1 MKNKN
6 NLRIVITLILLL
18 VVSCIAGFICGRLVA
33 HAKEMGSV
41 DNTIQ
46 TVKNIIKQSFPVVFI
61 IVSILGVVVQ
71 IIAFGQCNLMYKKL
85 QTDKE
90 NDELWDSLE
99 DKLNR
104 PMILSNVFS
113 MLNIVLFFCFLYDV
127 LLFDYKKTESYGQF
141 ITILGIIIFVIATII
156 SIVITALTL
165 NIEKKLNPEKQ
176 GNVLDIHVQK
186 VWMQSCGEAERL
198 IAYRAG
204 YKGCL
209 NTNIACMVLIVI
221 AFMYSLAFD
230 TNLTAL
236 LFIAIIWFIN
246 NLSYLLCAA
255 RLERRK

>member
-6 NLRIVITLILLL
+6 NLRIVITFILLL

-46 TVKNIIKQSFPVVFI
+46 IVKNIIRQSFPVVFI

-71 IIAFGQCNLMYKKL
+71 IIAFGQCNLMYEKL

-90 NDELWDSLE
+90 NDDLWDSLE

-127 LLFDYKKTESYGQF
+127 LLFDYEKTERYGQLV
-141 ITILGIIIFVIATII
+141 TILGIIIFVIATII

-176 GNVLDIHVQK
+176 GNVLDIHVQNIWK
-186 VWMQSCGEAERL
+186 RRKSSKSSRQCIVFCTKRRICSDNRGKWKRKIYTITFNWWSRQ
-198 IAYRAG
+198 
-204 YKGCL
+204 
-209 NTNIACMVLIVI
+209 TNIRKS
-221 AFMYSLAFD
+221 FYR
-230 TNLTAL
+230 
-236 LFIAIIWFIN
+236 WKR
-246 NLSYLLCAA
+246 YLYF
-255 RLERRK
+255 K